1 MTKPIIDSE
10 FHALIPPL
18 SDDERAQLE
27 ANILAEGCR
36 DALVIWDGIILDGHN
51 RFEICERLKM
61 EYRTKAIELK
71 DRAAAVEW
79 IIRNQFGR
87 RNLSAYQRAEL
98 ALKLEPIIAAK
109 AKDRMLAGKSDPV
122 QKSSQGKTRESLA
135 SVAGVSHDTI
145 HKAKVIA
152 ARADDETKARLRS
165 GDTSINAEYKKI
177 KKETKAE
184 ERKSERAGLI
194 VTMPS
199 GKYAVILADPPWQ
212 YKNSG
217 FNESAESQ
225 YQTMSTEDIC
235 AMAGIVN
242 GFSTP
247 ETVIFMWATNPLLPD
262 ALKVMAAWGYEY
274 KTNMA
279 WIKDQGRGRGWFL
292 KSKHEL
298 ILIGTRANTPHP
310 KERPDSCFEA
320 DRGPVHSRKPQ
331 AIYDIIESMY
341 DGAKLEMFC
350 REPHKGWA
358 SHGNEL

>member
-1 MTKPIIDSE
+1 
-10 FHALIPPL
+10 
-18 SDDERAQLE
+18 
-27 ANILAEGCR
+27 
-36 DALVIWDGIILDGHN
+36 
-51 RFEICERLKM
+51 
-61 EYRTKAIELK
+61 
-71 DRAAAVEW
+71 
-79 IIRNQFGR
+79 
-87 RNLSAYQRAEL
+87 
-98 ALKLEPIIAAK
+98 
-109 AKDRMLAGKSDPV
+109 
-122 QKSSQGKTRESLA
+122 KSSQGKTRESLA

-177 KKETKAE
+177 EKEAKAE

-350 REPHKGWA
+350 REPHKGWV

>member
-1 MTKPIIDSE
+1 MFGEGGIMNESNSLIIFTKA
-10 FHALIPPL
+10 ALM
-18 SDDERAQLE
+18 
-27 ANILAEGCR
+27 LAEA
-36 DALVIWDGIILDGHN
+36 DTIQ
-51 RFEICERLKM
+51 
-61 EYRTKAIELK
+61 KAKELK
-71 DRAAAVEW
+71 
-79 IIRNQFGR
+79 N
-87 RNLSAYQRAEL
+87 L
-98 ALKLEPIIAAK
+98 ALTAADWAKRKGMGEQAIQHCRSYAMEAERKMGEMLKETERSGPKYSKGGGSKGSKREPLPEAPPTLADLGLTK
-109 AKDRMLAGKSDPV
+109 RESSEAQMLADLPEAEFEEIKTGKKT
-122 QKSSQGKTRESLA
+122 KS
-135 SVAGVSHDTI
+135 
-145 HKAKVIA
+145 KVI
-152 ARADDETKARLRS
+152 
-165 GDTSINAEYKKI
+165 
-177 KKETKAE
+177 KEIKAE
-184 ERKSERAGLI
+184 KRKSERAGLI